1 MHSVWTVHTVHN
13 SKICLSKS
21 TNADQKKKKAE
32 NVKQKTWTRSPN
44 GHYIFLK
51 THPNNSKPQPNN
63 RWQTRF
69 FWIQRT
75 GSYSGSQVI
84 RFLIG
89 ANTSLP

>member
-1 MHSVWTVHTVHN
+1 MYAQCVNSAYTVHN
-13 SKICLSKS
+13 SKICLPKS
-21 TNADQKKKKAE
+21 TNADKKKKNRKCEAE
-32 NVKQKTWTRSPN
+32 NVDAEP

-51 THPNNSKPQPNN
+51 THPNNSKARPNN
-63 RWQTRF
+63 RWQTPF

-89 ANTSLP
+89 ANTSLA